1 MTFTSYAQ
9 GGSFR
14 PKSVTDYLPAL
25 KENQARQKRDEQVY
39 FDQMRRNDQTRIEE
53 AKRAGDGLMALGKFS
68 GTLADV
74 LAKEA
79 EKKAE
84 EDMNEG
90 VAMAYEEAMFGP
102 GTPERLALDAGE
114 EQLKTDDGQIQM
126 MAGAVL
132 ANNPENYQAA
142 NNVKNLSGWKK
153 YGYATGL
160 AQMAGQNYR
169 SWMDEALRS
178 DDTTQITINGETFTP
193 SEADDPTKVQA
204 AMGVLR
210 RQYLAQAG
218 VSGLSK
224 PLLAKYAFEPMY
236 KADAAIVGQARKDYA
251 IAQSE
256 IDAGEADNALF
267 ATKDLGTY
275 LDALSTT
282 VDANGRMR
290 GYGGAWN
297 EAMKR
302 LENAVEVGLISEAD
316 LTAMEGQFQGDT
328 GRTFGELH
336 RTKFASLRRAI
347 QDQEYDDWS
356 RSQKFQKAEAEQ
368 FMDQAMNQLMSQ
380 EQITQ
385 ADIDAIREQANELYP
400 GVSTTRLDRM
410 EGDMTVEAEAIE
422 KQEQQAE
429 HLANAGLLTPERL
442 SKFHWTIQ
450 RQFADVARMQQD
462 VNGYNI
468 QMDSIEDDIKNIA
481 RVTSVSARSGTVN
494 VAIANAQAILRQ
506 RIATNIATGSFSTP
520 QAAAQQAYADL
531 RQEIIEGSKTPGSQW
546 YISDQAFG
554 NQIPKASTKESAA
567 VIREFEQNVNR
578 TTATLEALG
587 GATALNRTPN
597 LLFTDRELEDM
608 EEKFSRP
615 GFVFPALATYWASR
629 FGVDPLEIINAQ
641 RKASGMGPLEI
652 PPAIETVR
660 QGVNPD
666 LQSLLHRY
674 KAPERSARA
683 LGSMAKYE
691 PSIVPNGYGDAVQSA
706 AEANGIPPSILA
718 GLIETESAWNPSAV
732 SSAGAVG
739 LGQFMPATAA
749 EFGVNRRDPISSING
764 AARYLR
770 YLMDYFGGDLDKAIY
785 AYNGGMGNVERL
797 GVGFDGP
804 GGENYEYHGKV
815 MRGAYKYGYGQL
827 PVRAA
832 FQS

>member
-302 LENAVEVGLISEAD
+302 LENAVKAGLISEAD

-462 VNGYNI
+462 TNGYKEE
-468 QMDSIEDDIKNIA
+468 MDGIKDDIEDLAKVSS
-481 RVTSVSARSGTVN
+481 VTSRSGTVGIA
-494 VAIANAQAILRQ
+494 VANAQAQLRS
-506 RIATNIATGSFSTP
+506 RIAKYVGAGMDP
-520 QAAAQQAYADL
+520 QSAARQAYSDL
-531 RQEIIEGSKTPGSQW
+531 RTEIMAGAKDKTSQW
-546 YISDQAFG
+546 YL
-554 NQIPKASTKESAA
+554 TKKGFEKQLPTANNKDSAT
-567 VIREFEQNVNR
+567 VIREFEQDVQR
-578 TTATLEALG
+578 TSQTLEALG

-597 LLFTDRELEDM
+597 LLFTDQELLNM
-608 EEKFSRP
+608 EERFGSQ
-615 GFVFPALATYWASR
+615 GFTFPPQATYWASR

-641 RKASGMGPLEI
+641 RKASDMGPLEI

-691 PSIVPNGYGDAVQSA
+691 PSIVPNGYGEAVQLA